1 MEAYDLSSE
10 PSELSE
16 HEIAALDAA
25 SKNVSDSQTGLEEL
39 NKLHEAM
46 TMAKFRSEG
55 NNEVATT
62 LLSMLCTEHNV
73 ALVKRNN
80 LVHWEPTM
88 LSLNNSLKDMVKTI
102 VEKIVKWWTVLCNL
116 FNNLKKQCLS
126 KVQSIRELKERL
138 HQNINRIFDELKSM
152 DDEAILARMSI
163 KNGLA
168 LYYNFYDPTTIC
180 RQYNMACIRS
190 KTFVRELKNPNAPL
204 FNHQSLPERISDAF
218 MVNSNADKINEYL
231 YELDDTKLESSAN
244 IRLSN
249 STQLFE
255 WADSLISGYNATIDL
270 LKHME
275 AVQKENQTYLKSLQS
290 SAQTDAETAK
300 KLKEDFQSISNN
312 QSVVIKT
319 LLRPGQLVLNEC
331 LKKFE
336 RLVKQPNNSANEHP
350 TTLSIREDCSD
361 NTDDYD
367 LYSPFELGD
376 LEFPEEDL
384 QSLGDSIKSMGSKG
398 AEAIKKFIQWIKEI
412 FAKLFSRKDKQNEA
426 LYKVRKD
433 ISTEL
438 AIKREHV
445 EKPDHNKFLDYVEP
459 RRQYLIYDD
468 KIDVHKFGMK
478 RDKFHK
484 KMLEDVGR
492 LIHFASNPSE
502 YANKTPQEVMRA
514 ALPFDVANLVS
525 LTTAYNEY
533 APGVYSA
540 ADKKYWAYDEVKAP
554 IPKPDEVDLSLTFL
568 MTMLNNEANQQQILK
583 RKYDELTRIF
593 STQVESSNTPL
604 DVSTA
609 MSKPLTEMVVSAGIS
624 SDISIN
630 LPRYFLYVRKQIN
643 AKPSKTSDDSKSSE
657 SKSS

>member
-25 SKNVSDSQTGLEEL
+25 SKNVNDSQTGLEEL

-73 ALVKRNN
+73 VLVKRNN

-88 LSLNNSLKDMVKTI
+88 LSLNNSLKEMVKAI
-102 VEKIVKWWTVLCNL
+102 IDKIVKWWTVLSNL
-116 FNNLKKQCLS
+116 FTNLKKQSLS
-126 KVQSIRELKERL
+126 KIESIRELKERL
-138 HQNINRIFDELKSM
+138 RTSAPRIFDELSSM
-152 DDEAILARMSI
+152 DDEAIFARMSI
-163 KNGLA
+163 KDGLA
-168 LYYNFYDPTTIC
+168 LYYNFYDPPAIC
-180 RQYNMACIRS
+180 RQYNAACVRS
-190 KTFVRELKNPNAPL
+190 KAFVRELKNPNAPL
-204 FNHQSLPERISDAF
+204 FNHHSLPERISDAL
-218 MVNSNADKINEYL
+218 MVNSNADKIHECL
-231 YELDDTKLESSAN
+231 YTLDIKLERSPN
-244 IRLSN
+244 IRLLS
-249 STQLFE
+249 SSQLFE
-255 WADSLISGYNATIDL
+255 WADSLISGYYATIDL

-275 AVQKENQTYLKSLQS
+275 TIQKENQTYLKSMQS

-319 LLRPGQLVLNEC
+319 LLRPGHTVLNEC

-336 RLVKQPNNSANEHP
+336 KLVKEPNKNTNEHP
-350 TTLSIREDCSD
+350 TTLSIREDYSD
-361 NTDDYD
+361 DTDDYD
-367 LYSPFELGD
+367 LYSPFDSED
-376 LEFPEEDL
+376 IEFPEEDL

-398 AEAIKKFIQWIKEI
+398 ADAIKKFIQWIKEI
-412 FAKLFSRKDKQNEA
+412 FSKLFSRKDKQNEA
-426 LYKVRKD
+426 LYEVRKN

-438 AIKREHV
+438 AVKREHV
-445 EKPDHNKFLDYVEP
+445 ETPDHNKFLDYVEP

-468 KIDVHKFGMK
+468 KIDVHTFGMK

-502 YANKTPQEVMRA
+502 YANKTPQEVMRE
-514 ALPFDVANLVS
+514 ALPFDVAHLVS

-533 APGVYSA
+533 APGVYKA
-540 ADKKYWAYDEVKAP
+540 ADKKQWAYDEVKAP
-554 IPKPDEVDLSLTFL
+554 IPKPDDVDLSLTFL
-568 MTMLNNEANQQQILK
+568 LTMLNKEANQQQMLR
-583 RKYDELTRIF
+583 RKYDELTRIL
-593 STQVESSNTPL
+593 SKQVESSKMPL
-604 DVSTA
+604 DVGTA
-609 MSKPLTEMVVSAGIS
+609 MSKRLTEMVVSAGIC
-624 SDISIN
+624 SDVSIN
-630 LPRYFLYVRKQIN
+630 LARYFLYVRKEIN
-643 AKPSKTSDDSKSSE
+643 AKPSKNSDNTKTSE